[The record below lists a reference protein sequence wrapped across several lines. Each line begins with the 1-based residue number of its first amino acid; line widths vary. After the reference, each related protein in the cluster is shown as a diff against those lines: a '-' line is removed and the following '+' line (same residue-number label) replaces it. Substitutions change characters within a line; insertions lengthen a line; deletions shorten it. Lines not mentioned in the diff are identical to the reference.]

1 MKWLPT
7 PHLRFAGTALDGD
20 TAARVAELFKVLAD
34 PARLRLLSVLAGG
47 EQCVHRLSEM
57 LGMSQPAVS
66 HHLRVLRVM
75 RLVAYRRE
83 GRHIY
88 YRLDDDHVE
97 ALFRQA
103 LAHVRHGNA
112 PADAGNDAR
121 AGVGQAAQKAAEK

>member
-1 MKWLPT
+1 MATPSSRPVPT
-7 PHLRFAGTALDGD
+7 TLDPD
-20 TAARVAELFKVLAD
+20 VAARVAELFKVLAD
-34 PARLRLLSVLAGG
+34 PARLRLVSVLAGG
-47 EQCVHRLSEM
+47 EEPVHRLSEM

-88 YRLDDDHVE
+88 YRLDDHHVE

-103 LAHVRHGNA
+103 LAHVLHGSGPAGPRGQA
-112 PADAGNDAR
+112 PD
-121 AGVGQAAQKAAEK
+121 GVGQAERAHLEEA